1 MVDRHN
7 EYLTFTLLDHG
18 ATRCGLTGSTK
29 VSTAVQL
36 VDDMSVLVKTT
47 TRSSVPTVI
56 WS

>member
-7 EYLTFTLLDHG
+7 EYLAFTPLDHG
-18 ATRCGLTGSTK
+18 ATRCRLTGSTG

-56 WS
+56 